1 LYIQPTQSEFLVRQ
15 ADLLIVVLDV
25 SLPRWEQDLE
35 PIRAR
40 LLEKHIVLAPKDPPQ
55 TVDPMYLPK
64 RTLVAAHKYDEVGG
78 GDGLTRLPVVAP
90 GHTIVPASV
99 LDDACGD
106 ALGAAIF
113 AALEVI
119 RVYTKRVGQ
128 EVEYIDPIV
137 LPKGATVED
146 AALLIHKDFAQKLQF
161 ARVWGHGKFEGQRV
175 TTTFARSDKDVVE
188 YHI

>member
-1 LYIQPTQSEFLVRQ
+1 VRQ
-15 ADLLIVVLDV
+15 ADLLVVVLDV
-25 SLPRWEQDLE
+25 LFPRWEQDLE
-35 PIRAR
+35 AIRAR
-40 LLEKHIVLAPKDPPQ
+40 LLEKHIVLAPKNPPQ

-78 GDGLTRLPVVAP
+78 ANGLTRLPVVAP
-90 GHTIVPASV
+90 GHTIAPASV

-113 AALEVI
+113 AALEAF
-119 RVYTKRVGQ
+119 RVYSKRVGQ

-137 LPKGATVED
+137 LPKDDTVED
-146 AALLIHKDFAQKLQF
+146 VALLIHKDFAQKLQF
-161 ARVWGHGKFEGQRV
+161 ARVRGHGRFEGQRV
-175 TTTFARSDKDVVE
+175 TATFALSDKDVVE